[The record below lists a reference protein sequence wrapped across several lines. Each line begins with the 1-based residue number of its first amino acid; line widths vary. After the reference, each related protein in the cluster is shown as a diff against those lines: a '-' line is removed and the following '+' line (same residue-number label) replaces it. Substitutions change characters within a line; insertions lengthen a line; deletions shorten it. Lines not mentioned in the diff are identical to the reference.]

1 MIDDAQLDHPVPK
14 MEPASHEAAHAP
26 APRIS
31 VIVPVWNRPSDIE
44 RCIRSL
50 QQQTLPDSDYEIIIV
65 DNGST
70 DATPKVAR
78 DTGVNVLVEP
88 RPSSYA
94 ARNLGL
100 GAATGEY
107 VAFTDSDCTV
117 DADWLAKGLE
127 ALDRH
132 PEDAV
137 VAGRI
142 ELFSENMATSS
153 PVCEAYER
161 IFAFKQE
168 RNVARGAACTAN
180 WFCRRAVVQAVGGF
194 RSDLKS
200 GGDFDLTR
208 RLQAAGY
215 PVVFAPEALVLH
227 PARATVPEL
236 CSKARRVIGGRMM
249 MKRNRRNPVHWW
261 AGLTIDTMRRFK
273 TLAGER
279 CGLPMRARL
288 SVLLVTLWLAG
299 CWEVLLI
306 TLGGEARR
314 A

>member
-1 MIDDAQLDHPVPK
+1 MIDDAQL
-14 MEPASHEAAHAP
+14 EQAAPMGETVIQPTGHAP
-26 APRIS
+26 VPRIS
-31 VIVPVWNRPSDIE
+31 VIVPVWNRPADIE

-50 QQQTLPDSDYEIIIV
+50 QKQTLPQSDYEIIIV

-70 DATPKVAR
+70 DSTPAVAR
-78 DTGVNVLVEP
+78 KSGVHVLVEP

-100 GAATGEY
+100 SAARGDY

-117 DADWLAKGLE
+117 DENWLAKGLE

-132 PEDAV
+132 PDNAV
-137 VAGRI
+137 VAGPI
-142 ELFSENMATSS
+142 ELFSENMPTSS
-153 PVCEAYER
+153 SVCEAYER
-161 IFAFKQE
+161 IFAFRQE

-180 WFCRRAVVQAVGGF
+180 WFCRTAVVRQAGGF

-215 PVVFAPEALVLH
+215 PVVYAPDALVFH
-227 PARATVPEL
+227 PARATVSEL

-249 MKRNRRNPVHWW
+249 MRRNRRNPLHWW
-261 AGLTIDTMRRFK
+261 AGLTIDTLRRFQ
-273 TLAGER
+273 TLFTER
-279 CGLPMRARL
+279 CPLVMRARL
-288 SVLLVTLWLAG
+288 SILLVTLWLAA

-306 TLGGEARR
+306 TLGGEPRR